1 MVWSAAVHEA
11 DWVVLGPGSWFS
23 SVLPHLL
30 VPELAAALR
39 TTSARRC
46 VTLNLAPQ
54 VGETDGYSA
63 EEHLEVLAAH
73 APGLRIDAVIA
84 DPSAVEDEPGLAKL
98 AESLGASL
106 CVRVVREAP
115 GVARHDPAALALAYR
130 EVFGRV
136 SDR

>member
-1 MVWSAAVHEA
+1 
-11 DWVVLGPGSWFS
+11 
-23 SVLPHLL
+23 
-30 VPELAAALR
+30 
-39 TTSARRC
+39 

-63 EEHLEVLAAH
+63 EEHLRVLAAH

-84 DPSAVEDEPGLAKL
+84 DPSAVDDERGLAAL

-115 GVARHDPAALALAYR
+115 GVPRHDPAALALAYR
-130 EVFGRV
+130 EVFGR
-136 SDR
+136 